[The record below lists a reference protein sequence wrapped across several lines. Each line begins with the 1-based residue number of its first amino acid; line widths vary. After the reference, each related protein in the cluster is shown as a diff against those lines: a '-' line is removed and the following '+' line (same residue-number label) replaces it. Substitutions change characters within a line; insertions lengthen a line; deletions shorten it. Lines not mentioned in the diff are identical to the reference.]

1 MSLLAPAG
9 TPVPFFRAAAAML
22 GGAASSA
29 SHDALR
35 AGLAAQ
41 CGHSDCWLY
50 STGRAAMVV
59 ALRAMREAAGD
70 DARREVIIPAY
81 TCYSVPAAVARAG
94 LVPRL
99 CDVSPATL
107 SFDLD
112 ALHRIDASRAVAVVT
127 ANLYGMPNELDRI
140 EAFARERGLW
150 MLDDA
155 AQALGATLH
164 GRPAGGF
171 GNIGLYSFDKGKNIT
186 SMEGGALVASDAALS
201 AAVARI
207 SRALPPAGAGHAL
220 RSAVKLLAYSLA
232 LRPRVY
238 GVVSR
243 LPGLGLGRTP
253 YDAAFPLAQ
262 YSGTLAGAARL
273 LLGRLPEL
281 TATRARNAGLLRA
294 SLAGTPGLRLPEI
307 VPGAAPAWA
316 RLPVFVDV
324 PGRRDAMIQAL
335 LAEGIGATASYPS
348 ALNRVPEVAAM
359 LPASDLV
366 QPGAERVAD
375 TILTLPTHAYVPA
388 DTGERIRRT
397 IARL

>member
-1 MSLLAPAG
+1 MRLLAPAG
-9 TPVPFFRAAAAML
+9 TPVPFFRAGAALLA
-22 GGAASSA
+22 GAASGTA
-29 SHDALR
+29 HDALR
-35 AGLAAQ
+35 ARLAAHG
-41 CGHSDCWLY
+41 GHSDCWLY

-59 ALRAMREAAGD
+59 ALRAIRETARD

-112 ALHRIDASRAVAVVT
+112 ALRRIDTSRAVAIVT

-140 EAFARERGLW
+140 EAFAREHRLW

-155 AQALGATLH
+155 AQALGATLL

-171 GNIGLYSFDKGKNIT
+171 GDIGLYSFDKGKNIT

-201 AAVARI
+201 SSVARVNQE
-207 SRALPPAGAGHAL
+207 LPPAGAGHAL
-220 RSAVKLLAYSLA
+220 RSAAKLLAYSLA

-238 GVVSR
+238 GAVSR

-253 YDAAFPLAQ
+253 YDAEFPLER
-262 YSGTLAGAARL
+262 YSQALAGVAHL

-281 TATRARNAGLLRA
+281 TATRSRNATLLLEA
-294 SLAGTPGLRLPEI
+294 LADAPGLRLPQI

-316 RLPVFVDV
+316 RLPVFVDG
-324 PGRRDAMIQAL
+324 PGRRDALIKVL
-335 LAEGIGATASYPS
+335 LAAGIGATASYPS

-359 LPASDLV
+359 LPASDLA
-366 QPGAERVAD
+366 QAGAERVAD

-388 DTGERIRRT
+388 DTGTRIRRM
-397 IARL
+397 IDRL